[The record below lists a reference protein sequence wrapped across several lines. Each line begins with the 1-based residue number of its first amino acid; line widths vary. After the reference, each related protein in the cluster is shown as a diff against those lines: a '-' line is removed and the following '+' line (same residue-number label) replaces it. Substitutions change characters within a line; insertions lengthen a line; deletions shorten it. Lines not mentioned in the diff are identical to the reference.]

1 MTKIR
6 LPELKILK
14 ERKKRNIQ
22 AKRKKERA
30 KKKKEQDKKLK
41 AQAKKQK
48 HGIVPRK
55 DGRLNRTKDYTATI
69 YYLIMI
75 FVGLVMLWVFLGG
88 T

>member
-1 MTKIR
+1 MR
-6 LPELKILK
+6 LPKKPELKILK
-14 ERKKRNIQ
+14 ERKRKKIQ

-41 AQAKKQK
+41 KQIRKKK
-48 HGIVPRK
+48 YRLPRK
-55 DGRLNRTKDYTATI
+55 EGRLNRTKDYTATI

-75 FVGLVMLWVFLGG
+75 FVGLVMLMIFLGG